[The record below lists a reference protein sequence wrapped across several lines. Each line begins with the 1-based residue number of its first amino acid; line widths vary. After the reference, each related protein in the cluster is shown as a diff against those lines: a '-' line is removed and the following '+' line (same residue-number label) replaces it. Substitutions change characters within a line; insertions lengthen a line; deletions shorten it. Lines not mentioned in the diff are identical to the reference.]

1 MTEQEAEF
9 LKRLQARAKDG
20 LVLYG
25 VSAQMAREAGIPA
38 RRVEKLR
45 QAAGVRCISPRSCIV
60 GKAEHEFVRRAQ
72 RLAYNGVL
80 PAGARAK
87 IARATGIRLERADQ
101 LLRLVKIRPE
111 SVPAKRSVQPA
122 DELRM
127 IEAAFAAVRS

>member
-9 LKRLQARAKDG
+9 LKRLKARSKDG

-25 VSAQMAREAGIPA
+25 VSAQMANELGIPA

-45 QAAGVRCISPRSCIV
+45 QVAGVRCISPRSCIV

-72 RLAYNGVL
+72 RMADGGVL
-80 PAGARAK
+80 PTGMRAK

-111 SVPAKRSVQPA
+111 TVTAKRSIDTS

-127 IEAAFAAVRS
+127 IESALAAVRS